1 MHVRLIRKHYQ
12 AGWNLFSRVAV
23 ALLVLELLFLCAI
36 DSAQA
41 ATTVAYLSAERED
54 GYVASRVYA
63 GRTMAE
69 RASEL
74 GFKQPGEISAVLVD
88 VGDEVSKGDLL
99 AELDQASIEAQLKQ
113 AQADVSLAAAN
124 VNAFDAETE
133 LAAQTEARFKELRDA
148 GHSSEQVY
156 DEQRLAL
163 RAKQAQLN
171 VARAS
176 LLRADAARHAAEILV
191 REAHI
196 YAPFSGTIQSRHV
209 DEGTQIN
216 AGENVLRLVET
227 GRIEAHIGVPD
238 SIARSLNTD
247 QAYSVRWGNSS
258 HSARLK
264 AVLPEIDQT
273 TRTLTAVFSLES
285 TELPLGAVVELAL
298 ESAVATPGY
307 WLPLT
312 ALTESDRGLWG
323 IFVIKDDSS
332 VERRLVEIIHVEA
345 SQAFVRGTLNPGER
359 VVKTGVQRI
368 VPGQTVE
375 VVQAG

>member
-1 MHVRLIRKHYQ
+1 MHIRLIRKHYKS
-12 AGWNLFSRVAV
+12 GWDAFSRIAV
-23 ALLVLELLFLCAI
+23 TLLVLELTFLCVME
-36 DSAQA
+36 SARA
-41 ATTVAYLSAERED
+41 ETSVAYLSAEREE

-74 GFKQPGEISAVLVD
+74 GFKQPGEISTVLVD

-99 AELDQASIEAQLKQ
+99 AELNRDSIEAQLQQ
-113 AQADVSLAAAN
+113 AQADVTLAAAN
-124 VNAFDAETE
+124 LSATDAETE
-133 LAAQTEARFKELRDA
+133 LSAQTEARFRELREA
-148 GHSSEQVY
+148 GHASEQVY

-176 LLRADAARHAAEILV
+176 LLRAEATRHAVEILV
-191 REAHI
+191 GESHL
-196 YAPFSGTIQSRHV
+196 YAPFAGTIQARYS

-238 SIARSLNTD
+238 SIAGTLRSD
-247 QAYSVRWGNSS
+247 AAYSVRWGNRS
-258 HSARLK
+258 HPARLK
-264 AVLPEIDQT
+264 AVLPEIDQA
-273 TRTLTAVFSLES
+273 TRTLTAVFSLDS
-285 TELPLGAVVELAL
+285 TKLPLGAVVELAL
-298 ESAVATPGY
+298 ESEVATPGY

-323 IFVIKDDSS
+323 IFVIADDSS
-332 VERRLVEIIHVEA
+332 IERRLVEIIHTEA
-345 SQAFVRGTLNPGER
+345 SQAFVRGTLNPGDR

-368 VPGQTVE
+368 VPGQTVKI
-375 VVQAG
+375 VQAG